1 MTCRKP
7 QEQGFR
13 HAFRRP
19 SAASPRDFR
28 ETAATRQRKA
38 HNSRI
43 TTEKRPP
50 LESGSSTAQHSTAA
64 RSTAAA
70 AAPLTVARSTETD
83 YKLETQVRQQLDPFN
98 MQPKTSARLR
108 RRGKS
113 RRGEPNKQARD
124 NRSKKELSA
133 RAQRAAERARKREAR
148 TAAADRAEKGS
159 TPTELSRQKQ
169 AADKQKGK
177 GKAKRKQKQKLA
189 PAKKKHKRATLS
201 LMGDVATVQPRHQ
214 GRQACGRQGRQ
225 QHRDQQQHWRQMH
238 EQQQDRRIAYALE
251 MMHRQ
256 RRLLDNQQ
264 LQLDQIRRRLCDM
277 QTWHCCRSSDA
288 GNAGRSNSDT
298 LSGRSDH
305 GGHSWAH
312 SPPTRSPSEGEGEA
326 STRELRWRGG
336 AESSEHSGSDEDEDF
351 DPQAA
356 RMNAGESNS
365 DSEGD
370 SSSSSTNG
378 GESCASPGDLEED
391 GDLPSDHDRSGSD
404 SHGDENS
411 MESGGCSSDYSSR
424 GDDTDY
430 RSPGDY

>member
-1 MTCRKP
+1 
-7 QEQGFR
+7 
-13 HAFRRP
+13 
-19 SAASPRDFR
+19 
-28 ETAATRQRKA
+28 
-38 HNSRI
+38 
-43 TTEKRPP
+43 
-50 LESGSSTAQHSTAA
+50 
-64 RSTAAA
+64 
-70 AAPLTVARSTETD
+70 
-83 YKLETQVRQQLDPFN
+83 

-159 TPTELSRQKQ
+159 TPSELSRQKQ
-169 AADKQKGK
+169 EADKQKGK

-264 LQLDQIRRRLCDM
+264 LQLEQIRRRLCDM

-288 GNAGRSNSDT
+288 GNAGRSAT
-298 LSGRSDH
+298 LTHLAAAPIMAGTLGLTLHRPEVPARVKVKR
-305 GGHSWAH
+305 AH
-312 SPPTRSPSEGEGEA
+312 
-326 STRELRWRGG
+326 
-336 AESSEHSGSDEDEDF
+336 ESCD
-351 DPQAA
+351 
-356 RMNAGESNS
+356 
-365 DSEGD
+365 
-370 SSSSSTNG
+370 G
-378 GESCASPGDLEED
+378 GEVPRAQSTAAAMRTRTLIHKQQG
-391 GDLPSDHDRSGSD
+391 
-404 SHGDENS
+404 
-411 MESGGCSSDYSSR
+411 
-424 GDDTDY
+424 
-430 RSPGDY
+430 